1 MNTQLIGKISLGCTV
16 GLSAILV
23 CMLAFGSTNLGAAAP
38 AKMSQRM
45 GMKTVSPMKRNVF
58 VNAAKKAPSGKAAPP
73 TSRIKNTDP
82 LWLPNTER
90 PAWLDGSMPG
100 DRGFDPLGLSKP
112 AEYLQFDVDQL
123 DQNAAVNKAGR
134 VIGKFSGG
142 IDQVD
147 TENTLSPYSD
157 IFGLKRFRECELIH
171 GRWAML
177 ATLGAIVAELST
189 GVPWDQ
195 AGKVELD
202 GARYLNFNLPFTIS
216 QLTLLEVLLV
226 GGAEIYRNT
235 ETDLEKRLYPGGAFD
250 PLGLADDPDTFAE
263 LKVKEIKNGRL
274 AMFSMLGFYV
284 QAIAT
289 GKGPVENWAEHI
301 ADPSGVNGLTG
312 AIATKFTP

>member
-16 GLSAILV
+16 GLSAVLV
-23 CMLAFGSTNLGAAAP
+23 CMLAFGSSNLGAAAP
-38 AKMSQRM
+38 AKMSARM
-45 GMKTVSPMKRNVF
+45 GMKPVMQRNVL
-58 VNAAKKAPSGKAAPP
+58 VNAARKAGGKAAPP
-73 TSRIKNTDP
+73 ASKTKNTDP
-82 LWLPNTER
+82 LWLPNTVR

-112 AEYLQFDVDQL
+112 AEYLQFDVDGQ
-123 DQNAAVNKAGR
+123 DQNNAVNKRGT
-134 VIGKFSGG
+134 VVGG
-142 IDQVD
+142 YASSIDEVD
-147 TENTLSPYSD
+147 TTNTLSPYSD

-216 QLTLLEVLLV
+216 QLSLLEVLLV

-250 PLGLADDPDTFAE
+250 PLGFTTKSEEQTQRLREA
-263 LKVKEIKNGRL
+263 EIKHGRL
-274 AMFSMLGFYV
+274 AMVAAFGCGV
-284 QAIAT
+284 QAYST
-289 GKGPVENWAEHI
+289 GE
-301 ADPSGVNGLTG
+301 GL
-312 AIATKFTP
+312 IDNLSFLN

>member
-16 GLSAILV
+16 GLSAVLV

-38 AKMSQRM
+38 ARMSQRM
-45 GMKTVSPMKRNVF
+45 GIKPVNPMKRNVF
-58 VNAAKKAPSGKAAPP
+58 VNAAKKAPSGKVAPP
-73 TSRIKNTDP
+73 TSRVKNTDP

-112 AEYLQFDVDQL
+112 AEYLQYDVDQL

-134 VIGKFSGG
+134 VIGKYAGG
-142 IDQVD
+142 IDEVN
-147 TENTLSPYSD
+147 TENSLSPYSD

-250 PLGLADDPDTFAE
+250 PLGFSDKSPEQTQRLREA
-263 LKVKEIKNGRL
+263 EIKHGRL
-274 AMFSMLGFYV
+274 AMVAAFGCGV
-284 QAIAT
+284 QAYTT
-289 GKGPVENWAEHI
+289 GE
-301 ADPSGVNGLTG
+301 GL
-312 AIATKFTP
+312 IDNLSFLN